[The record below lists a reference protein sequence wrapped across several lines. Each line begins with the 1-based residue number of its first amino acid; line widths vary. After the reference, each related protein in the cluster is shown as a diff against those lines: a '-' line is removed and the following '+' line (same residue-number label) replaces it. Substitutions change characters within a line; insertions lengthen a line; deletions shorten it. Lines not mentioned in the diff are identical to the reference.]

1 MVRIRIQVR
10 GIVQG
15 VGFRPFVYRQAARF
29 ALSGFVQNTGSGVTI
44 EIEGESS
51 ACEGFLAA
59 LTSEAPPLSRI
70 QSVESSE
77 IPTTG
82 ERGFVIR
89 ASGGGDKSA
98 LISPDIGICDDCLR
112 ELFSKDDRRYRYPF
126 INCTNCGP
134 RFSIIE
140 DIPYDRKF
148 TSMRGFIQCS
158 PCQSEYENPLDRRF
172 HAQPNACAVCGPRL
186 TFLVNGAEQAG
197 DPVALFADE
206 IRQGNIVAVKG
217 IGGFHLACSATNESA
232 VRLLRARKQRYEK
245 PFAVMLRDLDAVT
258 RYCEVSRAEAA
269 LLTSPQKPIVLL
281 QKRENETLA
290 PSVAPENRRL
300 GVMLPYTPL
309 HCLLLEETPA
319 LVLTSGNVSDRPM
332 LYRDKDVLAA
342 FAGLADA
349 VLTHN
354 RPIVRR
360 VDDSVFVISLGEPRP
375 LRRARG
381 WAPEP
386 VPIAAGGNTRI
397 LAMGAQQKNTFC
409 LVKDGQAFLS
419 SHVGDLDDPETE
431 AEYLREIASL
441 QRLFSVE
448 PELVAC
454 DLHPDYASTRL
465 AQEMRL
471 PLITVQHHH
480 AHFASVLAEHA
491 VEVPAL
497 GFIWD
502 GTGYGEDGT
511 IWGGETLF
519 GTVSGSKRIGHILPF
534 RLLGS
539 EAAVRE
545 PWRVALSVGELAL
558 DRAQTL
564 SLFPAR
570 SREAEVLLRASEAGL
585 NAPVTTSMGRLFDAV
600 AALCGIR
607 ETVSYE
613 GQAAIA
619 LEQIADESEPE
630 SYQFSILREPDGWIY
645 DWRSVVQGV
654 ILDAASGVLPSRIS
668 MRFHRALANLLA
680 QAAKLHREETGCTL
694 VALSGGCFQNEL
706 LLRLSDVAL
715 RKQGFTVII
724 NRLVPCNDGGNQ
736 LRSGGGCRCLI
747 PLREREN
754 LCVSPS
760 PAPLQ
765 KLKRKPPRSTMAAP
779 RVARPSGCC
788 RR

>member
-29 ALSGFVQNTGSGVTI
+29 GLSGFVQNTGSGVTI
-44 EIEGESS
+44 EIEGDPA
-51 ACEGFLAA
+51 ACAGFLAA

-77 IPTTG
+77 IPVTG
-82 ERGFVIR
+82 EQGFAIHT
-89 ASGGGDKSA
+89 SEGGEKSA
-98 LISPDIGICDDCLR
+98 LVSPDIGICDDCLR
-112 ELFSKDDRRYRYPF
+112 ELFTESDRRYRYPF

-148 TSMRGFIQCS
+148 TSMRGFRQCA

-186 TFLVNGAEQAG
+186 SFLVDGVEVAG
-197 DPVALFADE
+197 DPVALFAE
-206 IRQGNIVAVKG
+206 AIRGGKVVAVKG
-217 IGGFHLACSATNESA
+217 IGGFHLACSAANESA
-232 VRLLRARKQRYEK
+232 VQLLRARKQRYEK
-245 PFAVMLRDLDAVT
+245 PFAVMLRNLDEVN
-258 RYCEVSRAEAA
+258 RYCEVSAAEIA

-281 QKRENETLA
+281 QKRENAALV
-290 PSVAPENRRL
+290 PSVAPENHRL

-332 LYRDKDVLAA
+332 LYRDEDVPAA
-342 FAGLADA
+342 FANLADA

-360 VDDSVFVISLGEPRP
+360 VDDSVFVTSLGEPRP

-386 VPIAAGGNTRI
+386 VPLASGARRI
-397 LAMGAQQKNTFC
+397 LAMGALQKNTFC

-419 SHVGDLDDPETE
+419 SHVGDLDDPDTE
-431 AEYLREIASL
+431 AEYLREIASM

-454 DLHPDYASTRL
+454 DLHPDYASTRI

-471 PLITVQHHH
+471 PLIAIQHHH

-491 VEVPAL
+491 IQSPAL

-534 RLLGS
+534 RLFGG
-539 EAAVRE
+539 EAAVHE
-545 PWRVALSVGELAL
+545 PWRVALSTGELAL
-558 DRAQTL
+558 DRAQAL
-564 SLFPAR
+564 QLFPAR
-570 SREAEVLLRASEAGL
+570 AREAEVLLRASDAGL

-600 AALCGIR
+600 AALCGLR

-619 LEQIADESEPE
+619 LEQIADESEQE
-630 SYQFSILREPDGWIY
+630 SYQFSVVREPDGWIY

-680 QAAKLHREETGCTL
+680 EAAKTHRAETGCAL

-706 LLRLSDVAL
+706 LLKLCVAEL
-715 RKQGFTVII
+715 TNSGFTVLI
-724 NRLVPCNDGGNQ
+724 NRLVPCNDGGISYGQ
-736 LRSGGGCRCLI
+736 
-747 PLREREN
+747 
-754 LCVSPS
+754 
-760 PAPLQ
+760 
-765 KLKRKPPRSTMAAP
+765 AAAAAALS
-779 RVARPSGCC
+779 R
-788 RR
+788 

>member
-44 EIEGESS
+44 EIEGESA
-51 ACEGFLAA
+51 ACAGFLAA

-70 QSVESSE
+70 QSVEPVE
-77 IPTTG
+77 IPVTG
-82 ERGFVIR
+82 ERGFAIHTSQ
-89 ASGGGDKSA
+89 AGEKSA
-98 LISPDIGICDDCLR
+98 LVSPDIGICDDCLR
-112 ELFSKDDRRYRYPF
+112 ELFTESDRRYRYPF

-148 TSMRGFIQCS
+148 TSMRGFRQCS

-172 HAQPNACAVCGPRL
+172 HAQPNACAVCGPKL
-186 TFLVNGAEQAG
+186 SFLVDGVELTG
-197 DPVALFADE
+197 DPVALFAE
-206 IRQGNIVAVKG
+206 AIRAGRIVAVKG
-217 IGGFHLACSATNESA
+217 IGGFHLACDATNESA
-232 VRLLRARKQRYEK
+232 VRMLRARKQRYEK
-245 PFAVMLRDLDAVT
+245 PFAVMLRNLDEVN
-258 RYCEVSRAEAA
+258 RYCEVSAAEIA
-269 LLTSPQKPIVLL
+269 LLSSPQKPIVLL
-281 QKRENETLA
+281 QKRENAALA

-332 LYRDKDVLAA
+332 LYRDEDVPAA
-342 FAGLADA
+342 FAELADA

-360 VDDSVFVISLGEPRP
+360 VDDSVFVTSLGEPRP

-386 VPIAAGGNTRI
+386 VPLTSGTRQI

-419 SHVGDLDDPETE
+419 SHVGDLDDPDTE
-431 AEYLREIASL
+431 AEYLREITSM

-454 DLHPDYASTRL
+454 DLHPDYASTRI

-471 PLITVQHHH
+471 PLIAIQHHH

-491 VEVPAL
+491 IQSPAL

-511 IWGGETLF
+511 IWGGETLL

-534 RLLGS
+534 RLLGG
-539 EAAVRE
+539 EAAVHE
-545 PWRVALSVGELAL
+545 PWRVALSTGELAL
-558 DRAQTL
+558 DRARALQ
-564 SLFPAR
+564 LFPACA
-570 SREAEVLLRASEAGL
+570 REAEVLLRASDAGL
-585 NAPVTTSMGRLFDAV
+585 NAPVTTSMGRLFDAI
-600 AALCGIR
+600 AALCGLR

-619 LEQIADESEPE
+619 LEQIADESEQE
-630 SYQFSILREPDGWIY
+630 SYQFSVVREPDGWIY

-680 QAAKLHREETGCTL
+680 EAAKLHRDETGCTI

-706 LLRLSDVAL
+706 LLKLCVTELTNS
-715 RKQGFTVII
+715 GFTVLI
-724 NRLVPCNDGGNQ
+724 NRLVPCSDGGISYGQ
-736 LRSGGGCRCLI
+736 
-747 PLREREN
+747 
-754 LCVSPS
+754 
-760 PAPLQ
+760 
-765 KLKRKPPRSTMAAP
+765 AA
-779 RVARPSGCC
+779 VAAALSR
-788 RR
+788 

>member
-1 MVRIRIQVR
+1 MVRIQVQVR

-29 ALSGFVQNTGSGVTI
+29 GLSGFVQNTGSGVTI
-44 EIEGESS
+44 EIEGESA
-51 ACEGFLAA
+51 ACAGFLAA
-59 LTSEAPPLSRI
+59 LSGEAPPLSRI
-70 QSVESSE
+70 QSVEQSE
-77 IPTTG
+77 IPATG
-82 ERGFVIR
+82 ERGFAIHE
-89 ASGGGDKSA
+89 SKSGDKSA
-98 LISPDIGICDDCLR
+98 LVSPDIGICDDCLR
-112 ELFSKDDRRYRYPF
+112 ELFTKSDRRYRYPF

-148 TSMRGFIQCS
+148 TSMRGFKQCS

-186 TFLVNGAEQAG
+186 TFLVNGAEPAG
-197 DPVALFADE
+197 DPAALFAQS
-206 IRQGNIVAVKG
+206 IRQGKIVAVKG

-245 PFAVMLRDLDAVT
+245 PFAVMLRNLDEVA
-258 RYCEVSRAEAA
+258 RYCKASPAEIA

-281 QKRENETLA
+281 QKRENASLS
-290 PSVAPENRRL
+290 PSVAPENHRL

-332 LYRDKDVLAA
+332 LYRDEDVPAV
-342 FAGLADA
+342 FADLADA

-360 VDDSVFVISLGEPRP
+360 VDDSVFVTSLGEARP

-386 VPIAAGGNTRI
+386 VPIAAGSARI

-409 LVKDGQAFLS
+409 LVKDEQAFLS
-419 SHVGDLDDPETE
+419 SHVGDLDDPDTE
-431 AEYLREIASL
+431 AEYLREIASM

-465 AQEMRL
+465 AREMHL
-471 PLITVQHHH
+471 PLVAIQHHH

-491 VEVPAL
+491 IESPAL

-511 IWGGETLF
+511 IWGGEALF
-519 GTVSGSKRIGHILPF
+519 GTISGNKRIGHILPF
-534 RLLGS
+534 RLLGG
-539 EAAVRE
+539 EAAVHE
-545 PWRVALSVGELAL
+545 PWRAALSICEKAL
-558 DRAQTL
+558 GHEAALR
-564 SLFPAR
+564 LFP
-570 SREAEVLLRASEAGL
+570 LRANEAALLLQAANAGL
-585 NAPVTTSMGRLFDAV
+585 NSPVTTSMGRLFDAI

-619 LEQIADESEPE
+619 LEQIADESEQE
-630 SYQFSILREPDGWIY
+630 FYQFSILREPDGWIY

-654 ILDAASGVLPSRIS
+654 ILDAASGVSPSRIS
-668 MRFHRALANLLA
+668 MRFHRALAALISN
-680 QAAKLHREETGCTL
+680 AAKTHREETGCNL

-706 LLRLSDVAL
+706 LLKLCVAEL
-715 RKQGFTVII
+715 NNCGFTPLI
-724 NRLVPCNDGGNQ
+724 NRLVPCNDGGISFGQ
-736 LRSGGGCRCLI
+736 
-747 PLREREN
+747 
-754 LCVSPS
+754 
-760 PAPLQ
+760 
-765 KLKRKPPRSTMAAP
+765 AA
-779 RVARPSGCC
+779 AAAALSK
-788 RR
+788 

>member
-1 MVRIRIQVR
+1 MIRIRIQVR

-51 ACEGFLAA
+51 ACAGFLAA

-82 ERGFVIR
+82 ERGFAIR

-148 TSMRGFIQCS
+148 TSMRGFTQCS

-186 TFLVNGAEQAG
+186 AFLVDGVEQAG
-197 DPVALFADE
+197 DPVALFTDS
-206 IRQGNIVAVKG
+206 IREGKIVAVKG
-217 IGGFHLACSATNESA
+217 IGGFHLACDATNESA

-245 PFAVMLRDLDAVT
+245 PFAVMLRNLDAVN
-258 RYCEVSRAEAA
+258 RYCEVSPEEEA

-281 QKRENETLA
+281 QKRENAALA
-290 PSVAPENRRL
+290 PSVASENHRL

-319 LVLTSGNVSDRPM
+319 LLLTSGNVSDRPM
-332 LYRDKDVLAA
+332 LYRDEDIHAA

-360 VDDSVFVISLGEPRP
+360 VDDSVFVTSLGEPRP

-386 VPIAAGGNTRI
+386 VPLTSGTRQI

-409 LVKDGQAFLS
+409 LVKDGPAFLS
-419 SHVGDLDDPETE
+419 SHVGDLDDPDTE
-431 AEYLREIASL
+431 AEYLREIASM

-454 DLHPDYASTRL
+454 DLHPDYASTRV

-471 PLITVQHHH
+471 PLVTVQHHH

-491 VEVPAL
+491 IEIPAL

-534 RLLGS
+534 RLLGG
-539 EAAVRE
+539 EAAVHE
-545 PWRVALSVGELAL
+545 PWRAALSTGELAL
-558 DRAQTL
+558 DRARALQ
-564 SLFPAR
+564 LFPAR
-570 SREAEVLLRASEAGL
+570 AREAEVLLRASDAGL

-600 AALCGIR
+600 AALCGLR
-607 ETVSYE
+607 EIVSYE

-619 LEQIADESEPE
+619 LEQIADESEQE
-630 SYQFSILREPDGWIY
+630 SYRFSIVREPDGWIY

-654 ILDAASGVLPSRIS
+654 ILDAASGIPPSRIS

-680 QAAKLHREETGCTL
+680 EAAKTHREETGCNL

-706 LLRLSDVAL
+706 LLKLCVEELKSS
-715 RKQGFTVII
+715 GFTGLI
-724 NRLVPCNDGGNQ
+724 NRLVPCNDGGISFGQ
-736 LRSGGGCRCLI
+736 
-747 PLREREN
+747 
-754 LCVSPS
+754 
-760 PAPLQ
+760 
-765 KLKRKPPRSTMAAP
+765 AA
-779 RVARPSGCC
+779 VAASRAFIE
-788 RR
+788 

>member
-44 EIEGESS
+44 EIEGESA
-51 ACEGFLAA
+51 ACAEFLAA

-70 QSVESSE
+70 QSVEPVE
-77 IPTTG
+77 IPATG
-82 ERGFVIR
+82 ERGFAIHT
-89 ASGGGDKSA
+89 SKGGEKSA
-98 LISPDIGICDDCLR
+98 LVSPDIGICDDCLR
-112 ELFSKDDRRYRYPF
+112 ELFSRSDRRYRYPF

-148 TSMRGFIQCS
+148 TSMRGFRQCS

-172 HAQPNACAVCGPRL
+172 HAQPNACAVCGPKL
-186 TFLVNGAEQAG
+186 SFLVDGAELAG
-197 DPVALFADE
+197 DPVALFADQ
-206 IRQGNIVAVKG
+206 IRAGRIVAVKG

-232 VRLLRARKQRYEK
+232 VQLLRARKQRYEK
-245 PFAVMLRDLDAVT
+245 PFAVMLRNLDEVN
-258 RYCEVSRAEAA
+258 RYCEVSAAEIA

-281 QKRENETLA
+281 QKRESASLA
-290 PSVAPENRRL
+290 PSVAPENHRL

-332 LYRDKDVLAA
+332 LYRDEDVPAA
-342 FAGLADA
+342 FANLADA

-360 VDDSVFVISLGEPRP
+360 VDDSVFVTSLGEPRP

-386 VPIAAGGNTRI
+386 VPLPGGTRQI

-419 SHVGDLDDPETE
+419 SHVGDLDDPDTE
-431 AEYLREIASL
+431 AEYLREIASM

-454 DLHPDYASTRL
+454 DLHPDYASTRI

-471 PLITVQHHH
+471 PLLAIQHHH

-491 VEVPAL
+491 IQSPAL

-519 GTVSGSKRIGHILPF
+519 GTVSASKRIGHILPF
-534 RLLGS
+534 RLLGG
-539 EAAVRE
+539 EAAVHE
-545 PWRVALSVGELAL
+545 PWRAALSVCKE
-558 DRAQTL
+558 TL
-564 SLFPAR
+564 G
-570 SREAEVLLRASEAGL
+570 REAALRLFTPRANEAALLLQAADAGL
-585 NAPVTTSMGRLFDAV
+585 NSPVTTSMGRLFDAV
-600 AALCGIR
+600 AALCGLR

-619 LEQIADESEPE
+619 LEQIADESEQE
-630 SYQFSILREPDGWIY
+630 SYQFSIVREPDGWIY
-645 DWRSVVQGV
+645 NWRSVVQGV
-654 ILDAASGVLPSRIS
+654 ILDAASGISSSRIS

-680 QAAKLHREETGCTL
+680 EAAKTHRAETGSTL

-706 LLRLSDVAL
+706 LLKLCVAEL
-715 RKQGFTVII
+715 ENSGFTVLI
-724 NRLVPCNDGGNQ
+724 NRLVPCNDGGISYGQ
-736 LRSGGGCRCLI
+736 
-747 PLREREN
+747 
-754 LCVSPS
+754 
-760 PAPLQ
+760 
-765 KLKRKPPRSTMAAP
+765 AAAAAALS
-779 RVARPSGCC
+779 R
-788 RR
+788 

>member
-29 ALSGFVQNTGSGVTI
+29 GLSGFVQNTGSGVTI

-51 ACEGFLAA
+51 ACAGFLAA
-59 LTSEAPPLSRI
+59 LSSEAPPLSRI
-70 QSVESSE
+70 QSVEPVE
-77 IPTTG
+77 IPATG
-82 ERGFVIR
+82 ERGFAIHT
-89 ASGGGDKSA
+89 SEGGEKSA
-98 LISPDIGICDDCLR
+98 LVSPDIGICDDCRR
-112 ELFSKDDRRYRYPF
+112 ELFTESDRRYRYPF

-148 TSMRGFIQCS
+148 TSMRGFRQCS

-172 HAQPNACAVCGPRL
+172 HAQPNACAVCGPKL
-186 TFLVNGAEQAG
+186 TFLVDGAELEG
-197 DPVALFADE
+197 DPVALFAE
-206 IRQGNIVAVKG
+206 AIRAGKIVAVKG
-217 IGGFHLACSATNESA
+217 IGGFHLACDATNQSA
-232 VRLLRARKQRYEK
+232 VWMLRARKQRYEK
-245 PFAVMLRDLDAVT
+245 PFAVMLRNLNEVT
-258 RYCEVSRAEAA
+258 RYCEVSAAEIA

-281 QKRENETLA
+281 QKRENAALA
-290 PSVAPENRRL
+290 PSVAPENHRL

-332 LYRDKDVLAA
+332 LYRDEDMAA
-342 FAGLADA
+342 FAELADA

-360 VDDSVFVISLGEPRP
+360 VDDSVFVTSLDEPRP

-386 VPIAAGGNTRI
+386 VPISAGSTRI

-419 SHVGDLDDPETE
+419 SHVGDLDDPDTE
-431 AEYLREIASL
+431 AEYLREIASM

-454 DLHPDYASTRL
+454 DLHPDYASTRI

-471 PLITVQHHH
+471 PLIAVQHHH

-491 VEVPAL
+491 IQSPAL

-534 RLLGS
+534 RLFGG
-539 EAAVRE
+539 EAAVHE
-545 PWRVALSVGELAL
+545 PWRVSLSTGELAL
-558 DRAQTL
+558 DRAQAL
-564 SLFPAR
+564 QLFPAR
-570 SREAEVLLRASEAGL
+570 AREAEVLLRASDAGL
-585 NAPVTTSMGRLFDAV
+585 NTPVTTSIGRLFDAV
-600 AALCGIR
+600 AALCGLR

-619 LEQIADESEPE
+619 LEQIADESEQE
-630 SYQFSILREPDGWIY
+630 SYRFSIVHEQDGWIY

-654 ILDAASGVLPSRIS
+654 ILDAASGVSPSRIS

-680 QAAKLHREETGCTL
+680 EAAEIHRKETGCAL

-706 LLRLSDVAL
+706 LLKLCVTELTNS
-715 RKQGFTVII
+715 GFTVLI
-724 NRLVPCNDGGNQ
+724 NRLVPCNDGGISYGQ
-736 LRSGGGCRCLI
+736 
-747 PLREREN
+747 
-754 LCVSPS
+754 
-760 PAPLQ
+760 
-765 KLKRKPPRSTMAAP
+765 AAAAALS
-779 RVARPSGCC
+779 R
-788 RR
+788 

>member
-29 ALSGFVQNTGSGVTI
+29 GLSGFVQNTGSGVTI
-44 EIEGESS
+44 EIEGESA
-51 ACEGFLAA
+51 ACAEFFAA

-77 IPTTG
+77 IPATG
-82 ERGFVIR
+82 EQGFAIHTSE
-89 ASGGGDKSA
+89 SGEKSA
-98 LISPDIGICDDCLR
+98 LVSPDIGICDDCLR
-112 ELFSKDDRRYRYPF
+112 ELFTESDRRYRYPF

-148 TSMRGFIQCS
+148 TSMRGFRQCS

-172 HAQPNACAVCGPRL
+172 HAQPNACAVCGPKL
-186 TFLVNGAEQAG
+186 TFLVNSTELAG
-197 DPVALFADE
+197 DPVALFAE
-206 IRQGNIVAVKG
+206 AIRAGKIVAVKG
-217 IGGFHLACSATNESA
+217 IGGFHLACDATNESA

-245 PFAVMLRDLDAVT
+245 PFAVMLRNLDEVT
-258 RYCEVSRAEAA
+258 RYCEVSPAEAA

-281 QKRENETLA
+281 QKRADAALA

-332 LYRDKDVLAA
+332 LYRDEDMPAA
-342 FAGLADA
+342 FANLADA

-360 VDDSVFVISLGEPRP
+360 VDDSVFVTSLGEPRP

-386 VPIAAGGNTRI
+386 VPLASGARRI
-397 LAMGAQQKNTFC
+397 LAMGALQKNTFC

-419 SHVGDLDDPETE
+419 SHVGDLDDPDTE
-431 AEYLREIASL
+431 AEYLREIASM

-454 DLHPDYASTRL
+454 DLHPDYASTRI

-471 PLITVQHHH
+471 PLIAIQHHH

-491 VEVPAL
+491 IQSPAL

-519 GTVSGSKRIGHILPF
+519 GNDSGSKRIGHILPF
-534 RLLGS
+534 RLFGG
-539 EAAVRE
+539 EAAVHE
-545 PWRVALSVGELAL
+545 PWRVALSTGELAL
-558 DRAQTL
+558 DRAQAL
-564 SLFPAR
+564 QLFPAR
-570 SREAEVLLRASEAGL
+570 AREAEVLLRALDAGL

-600 AALCGIR
+600 AALCGLR

-619 LEQIADESEPE
+619 LEQIADESEQE
-630 SYQFSILREPDGWIY
+630 SYQFSIVREPDGWIY

-654 ILDAASGVLPSRIS
+654 ILDAASGISPSRIS
-668 MRFHRALANLLA
+668 MRFHRALANLLVE
-680 QAAKLHREETGCTL
+680 AARTHRAETGCAL

-706 LLRLSDVAL
+706 LLQLCVVELENS
-715 RKQGFTVII
+715 GFTVLI
-724 NRLVPCNDGGNQ
+724 NRLVPCNDGGISYGQ
-736 LRSGGGCRCLI
+736 
-747 PLREREN
+747 
-754 LCVSPS
+754 
-760 PAPLQ
+760 
-765 KLKRKPPRSTMAAP
+765 AAAAAALS
-779 RVARPSGCC
+779 R
-788 RR
+788 

>member
-29 ALSGFVQNTGSGVTI
+29 GLSGFVQNTGSGVTI
-44 EIEGESS
+44 EIEGESA
-51 ACEGFLAA
+51 ACAGFLAA
-59 LTSEAPPLSRI
+59 LSAEAPPLSRI
-70 QSVESSE
+70 QSIEPNE

-82 ERGFVIR
+82 ERGFTII
-89 ASGGGDKSA
+89 ASEGGEKSA
-98 LISPDIGICDDCLR
+98 LVSPDIGICDDCR
-112 ELFSKDDRRYRYPF
+112 QELFTPSDRRYRYPF

-148 TSMRGFIQCS
+148 TSMRGFRQCA
-158 PCQSEYENPLDRRF
+158 PCQSEYENPLNRRF

-186 TFLVNGAEQAG
+186 SFLVDGIEQEG
-197 DPVALFADE
+197 DPVALFAE
-206 IRQGNIVAVKG
+206 AIRAGKIVAVKG
-217 IGGFHLACSATNESA
+217 IGGFHLACSATNETA
-232 VRLLRARKQRYEK
+232 ALLLRARKQRYEK
-245 PFAVMLRDLDAVT
+245 PFAVMLRDVDDV
-258 RYCEVSRAEAA
+258 RHYCTVSSEEEA
-269 LLTSPQKPIVLL
+269 LLTSAKKPIVLL
-281 QKRENETLA
+281 QKRTDSALA
-290 PSVAPENRRL
+290 PSVAPENHRL

-332 LYRDKDVLAA
+332 LYRDKDVPAA
-342 FAGLADA
+342 FASLSDA

-360 VDDSVFVISLGEPRP
+360 VDDSVFVTSLGEPRP

-386 VPIAAGGNTRI
+386 VPITAGQSHI

-419 SHVGDLDDPETE
+419 SHVGDLDDPDTE
-431 AEYLREIASL
+431 AEYLREIVSM

-448 PELVAC
+448 PEVVAC

-465 AQEMRL
+465 AQEMHL
-471 PLITVQHHH
+471 PLITIQHHH

-491 VEVPAL
+491 MQSPAL

-519 GTVSGSKRIGHILPF
+519 GTVVQSQRIGHILPF
-534 RLLGS
+534 RLFGG
-539 EAAVRE
+539 EAAVHE
-545 PWRVALSVGELAL
+545 PWRVALSVAELTL
-558 DRAQTL
+558 DRAQAL
-564 SLFPAR
+564 QLFPAR
-570 SREAEVLLRASEAGL
+570 AREAEVLLRASDAGL

-600 AALCGIR
+600 AALCRLR

-613 GQAAIA
+613 GQAAIE
-619 LEQIADESEPE
+619 LEQIADESEQDR
-630 SYQFSILREPDGWIY
+630 YRFSIVREPDGWIY

-668 MRFHRALANLLA
+668 MRFHRALAALIVD
-680 QAAKLHREETGCTL
+680 AAKVHREATDCKL

-706 LLRLSDVAL
+706 LLKLCVEELTRA
-715 RKQGFTVII
+715 GFTVLI
-724 NRLVPCNDGGNQ
+724 NRLVPCNDGGISYGQ
-736 LRSGGGCRCLI
+736 
-747 PLREREN
+747 
-754 LCVSPS
+754 
-760 PAPLQ
+760 
-765 KLKRKPPRSTMAAP
+765 AAAAAALS
-779 RVARPSGCC
+779 R
-788 RR
+788 